1 MQFRMILQ
9 LIPEFNLYV
18 PVMNLVFCIK
28 KHLASPKEVV
38 DER

>member
-1 MQFRMILQ
+1 MQFKMSLQ
-9 LIPEFNLYV
+9 LIPEFTPYV
-18 PVMNLVFCIK
+18 SVMNLVFCIK